1 MTQRELE
8 LLSCLYWKLY
18 ASDVK
23 INTTTENEAVDNNFI
38 FSQFIIEYIVI
49 SLGANALSINGKRNI
64 AILVT
69 KVRER

>member
-23 INTTTENEAVDNNFI
+23 INTTTENEAVASNIFI
-38 FSQFIIEYIVI
+38 FSQLIIEYIV
-49 SLGANALSINGKRNI
+49 SSMGL
-64 AILVT
+64 LVPYL
-69 KVRER
+69 